1 MKERLF
7 VENDDAMNFSKLYF
21 MSRKFIKDIKRDKNI
36 YQLASDLH
44 SQTLGEYY
52 FLIDEQELLA
62 GHSQNYHFD
71 EEGIPVIPTY
81 IDIDDDRMI
90 YYPISI
96 GQYGLAI
103 FHTWL
108 KTKAEADKARF
119 LKIVDW
125 FYDNRIEDEKGVYWL
140 TDVPKPEYRIT
151 EPWPSA
157 FSQSRGMSILLRG
170 WQLTGEEKYRRA
182 AESALPIFEIA
193 AKDGGVVT
201 MTEFG
206 PFYEEYPT
214 VFPTMVLDGF
224 FFSLCGLYDAARA
237 LPSQKARELF
247 DAGIAS
253 IKKWLPRYDL
263 GYWMR
268 YNYCRED
275 FYPDPDPATIG
286 YLRLVVTQLKM
297 MQKLTGD
304 KELSRWAE
312 HYARYDRLPNIMKMY
327 WVKYKALKKLNR
339 L

>member
-1 MKERLF
+1 
-7 VENDDAMNFSKLYF
+7 
-21 MSRKFIKDIKRDKNI
+21 MSRKLIKDIKRDKNI
-36 YQLASDLH
+36 YKLTDDLH
-44 SQTLGEYY
+44 SEQLGEYY
-52 FLIDEQELLA
+52 FLMDEQELLA
-62 GHSQNYHFD
+62 GHSQNYFFD
-71 EEGIPVIPTY
+71 DEGIPVIPSY
-81 IDIDDDRMI
+81 IDVDDDRLI

-108 KTKAEADKARF
+108 KTKSDDDKTRF

-125 FYDNRIEDEKGVYWL
+125 FYDNGTKDDKGVYWL

-151 EPWPSA
+151 RPWPSA
-157 FSQSRGMSILLRG
+157 FSQSRGLSILLRG
-170 WQLTGEEKYRRA
+170 WQMTGDEKYRSA
-182 AESALPIFEIA
+182 ADGALTIFDI
-193 AKDGGVVT
+193 DTQNGGVT
-201 MTEFG
+201 SRTDLG

-237 LPSQKARELF
+237 LQSEKARSLF
-247 DAGIAS
+247 ETGIET

-286 YLRLVVTQLKM
+286 YLRLVITQLKM
-297 MQKLTGD
+297 FSALTGD
-304 KELSRWAE
+304 TTLRDWAE
-312 HYARYDRLPNIMKMY
+312 HFEKYDRLPNILKMY
-327 WVKYKALKKLNR
+327 GVKYKALKKMNR

>member
-1 MKERLF
+1 
-7 VENDDAMNFSKLYF
+7 MNFSKLYF
-21 MSRKFIKDIKRDKNI
+21 MSRKFVKDIKRDKNI
-36 YQLASDLH
+36 YQLSNDLH

-71 EEGIPVIPTY
+71 DDGIPVIPTY
-81 IDIDDDRMI
+81 IDVDDDRMI

-108 KTKAEADKARF
+108 QTKADVDKARF
-119 LKIVDW
+119 LKIADW
-125 FYDNRIEDEKGVYWL
+125 FYDNRVEDEKGVCWL
-140 TDVPKPEYRIT
+140 SDVPKPEYRIDA
-151 EPWPSA
+151 PWPSA
-157 FSQSRGMSILLRG
+157 FSQSRGLSVLLRG

-182 AESALPIFEIA
+182 AEAALPIFEIA

-237 LPSQKARELF
+237 LRSTKARELF

-253 IKKWLPRYDL
+253 IKKWLPLYDL

-286 YLRLVVTQLKM
+286 YLRLVITQLRM
-297 MQKLTGD
+297 MHKLTGD
-304 KELSRWAE
+304 RELLQWAE
-312 HYARYDRLPNIMKMY
+312 HYAKYDRLPNIIRMY
-327 WVKYKALKKLNR
+327 WAKYKALKKLNR